1 MSGEINENIKSIRE
15 LKNYTQQYMAFRLG
29 ITQAGYS
36 KMERNGSRISFEK
49 LEEIAVIFEME
60 LGSIINF
67 GSSFNF
73 KSTPQNMQNTAAG
86 KEGSSIDNLY
96 RDKIVL
102 LEKLLDKTDR
112 ELTNYKDRFGCL

>member
-1 MSGEINENIKSIRE
+1 MPGDINENIKSIRE
-15 LKNYTQQYMAFRLG
+15 LKNYSQEYMAFRLG

-49 LEEIAVIFEME
+49 LEEIAVIFEMD

-67 GSSFNF
+67 GSALNF
-73 KSTPQNMQNTAAG
+73 KSTLQNMENRSAARG
-86 KEGSSIDNLY
+86 GCSIENLY

-102 LEKLLDKTDR
+102 LEKLLDITDR

>member
-1 MSGEINENIKSIRE
+1 MPGEINENIKSIRE
-15 LKNYTQQYMAFRLG
+15 LKNYTQEYMAFRLG
-29 ITQAGYS
+29 ITQTGYS

-49 LEEIAVIFEME
+49 LEEIAVVFEMD

-67 GSSFNF
+67 GSTFNF
-73 KSTPQNMQNTAAG
+73 KSTLQNTENISHRRG
-86 KEGSSIDNLY
+86 FCSVENLY

>member
-1 MSGEINENIKSIRE
+1 MPGEINENIKSIRE

-36 KMERNGSRISFEK
+36 KMERSGSRISFEK

-67 GSSFNF
+67 ASTFDF
-73 KSTPQNMQNTAAG
+73 KSTLQNMENASAARG
-86 KEGSSIDNLY
+86 VCSIEKLY

>member
-1 MSGEINENIKSIRE
+1 MPGDINENIKSIRE
-15 LKNYTQQYMAFRLG
+15 LKNYTQEYMAFKLG

-36 KMERNGSRISFEK
+36 KMERNGSRVSFEK

-67 GSSFNF
+67 PSTLNF
-73 KSTPQNMQNTAAG
+73 KSTRQNTENISDG
-86 KEGSSIDNLY
+86 RGFCSVENLY

-112 ELTNYKDRFGCL
+112 ELTNYKERFGCL